1 MAEVGSVLLI
11 AVVNVVMLLLARN
24 AARQKAFLFTVCDP
38 DRTLQSMQRQTGHAL
53 GKLCK
58 IGRGNKRE
66 MTPDVT
72 STPKGAFRKTALKRR

>member
-1 MAEVGSVLLI
+1 MAVAGLVLI
-11 AVVNVVMLLLARN
+11 APANAVMLLLARK
-24 AARQKAFLFTVCDP
+24 APWQKAFLFTVCGL
-38 DRTLQSMQRQTGHAL
+38 DRTLQSRQRQTGHAL

-72 STPKGAFRKTALKRR
+72 SAPKGAFRKTALKRR